1 MKSFFT
7 FLEVS
12 YLGPSPQVGFY
23 FLILIP
29 IQQSEQKSK
38 VSIFFSVIIKVKA
51 IFLSHLPLQNLKTS
65 AKIGVGTG
73 LRGELSGPAIHHQTP
88 QIGRG
93 RSLYILLSSR
103 KKISLQLRTP
113 QSLLETVTTQPMRSL
128 HSLASQ
134 LPPMN
139 SGSHSPAQF
148 PSFPYKSIFSLL
160 QIFLWLAI
168 VCLSRTANPLAIPE
182 KKKSLLLVK

>member
-1 MKSFFT
+1 MGFTSLFSFQYNNQNRNPR
-7 FLEVS
+7 
-12 YLGPSPQVGFY
+12 YLY
-23 FLILIP
+23 
-29 IQQSEQKSK
+29 
-38 VSIFFSVIIKVKA
+38 FFSVIIKVKA
-51 IFLSHLPLQNLKTS
+51 IYLSHLPLQNLKTS

-182 KKKSLLLVK
+182 KKNRFCW